1 MRKAAVATSSMDDGG
16 GSWGAGVGSIA
27 GNMWQQLAMSL
38 MGLEAKLDKQA
49 SATIKQYSN
58 VDKLRAKVRV
68 GGRMALKVGWR

>member
-1 MRKAAVATSSMDDGG
+1 MRKAAVATSSMDDSG
-16 GSWGAGVGSIA
+16 GSWGAGVGNIA

-58 VDKLRAKVRV
+58 VDKLRAKV
-68 GGRMALKVGWR
+68 GWRH